1 MVSLLRY
8 FLCLITVIP
17 SPTVAAE
24 AAWGG
29 WHGGAVTAPY
39 YGCVYGYPYCAG
51 TATVIRLTGRYDYAP
66 NYSYGYGYLYVYGPY
81 VRRHFSDAIRG
92 VRRVRDYRS
101 VTAASSSGVA
111 TTRALSSPSK
121 TVQVASGSSASPRNV
136 WLSLIHI

>member
-66 NYSYGYGYLYVYGPY
+66 NYGYRYPY
-81 VRRHFSDAIRG
+81 AHSPMFAATSTLPFAVFG
-92 VRRVRDYRS
+92 VWKPI
-101 VTAASSSGVA
+101 G
-111 TTRALSSPSK
+111 L
-121 TVQVASGSSASPRNV
+121 
-136 WLSLIHI
+136 